1 MIEKEEIKLSW
12 FTDDITAYAEK
23 LKELTKNKKTLLEP
37 ISNVS
42 GYKVNT
48 PKKPIAFLYTSM
60 KK

>member
-12 FTDDITAYAEK
+12 FTDDITAYVEK
-23 LKELTKNKKTLLEP
+23 LKELTKNKKSLLDP
-37 ISNVS
+37 VSNVA

-48 PKKPIAFLYTSM
+48 HKKAIAFLYTSM